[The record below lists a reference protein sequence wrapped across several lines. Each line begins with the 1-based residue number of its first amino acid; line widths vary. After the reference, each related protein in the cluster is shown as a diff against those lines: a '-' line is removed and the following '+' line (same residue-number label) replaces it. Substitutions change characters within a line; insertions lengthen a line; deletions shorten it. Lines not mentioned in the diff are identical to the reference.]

1 MKFRYSQ
8 LCLFVLLISI
18 TLPAGAKDMSN
29 RLGIGYSD
37 DFAIRPMPSI
47 AMKYYPSSDT
57 AVSAALGIDTNTT
70 NSNSGNSVFGIG
82 AKFYKTIFSETM
94 MNFYMGAGISLL
106 STGPSSGGSGSTSS
120 GFDFDGFGGA
130 EFYLPGL
137 ENLGINFQFGMGVTS
152 ISSGV
157 RFRTI
162 GDTPLNAGLYF
173 YF

>member
-1 MKFRYSQ
+1 MKVSGSH
-8 LCLFVLLISI
+8 LCLVILILTSSLFVH
-18 TLPAGAKDMSN
+18 AKDMSN

-37 DFAIRPMPSI
+37 DFAVRQTPSV
-47 AMKYYPSSDT
+47 AVKYYPSKDT
-57 AVSAALGIDTNTT
+57 ALSAALGIDTNTT
-70 NSNSGNSVFGIG
+70 NSSSGNSNLGLGV
-82 AKFYKTIFSETM
+82 KFYRNIFSETM
-94 MNFYMGAGISLL
+94 MNFYMGAGVSIL
-106 STGPSSGGSGSTSS
+106 STGPSSGGTGTTSS

-137 ENLGINFQFGMGVTS
+137 ENLGFNFQFGAGVTS

-162 GDTPLNAGLYF
+162 GDTPLNAGIYF